1 MKKSIVISLLAAAI
15 ICCTALCSFAS
26 TGVVTT
32 DTLRLRKE
40 ASKDSTIIELLSIND
55 EVEILGEENGW
66 YKVNATVDSVKY
78 TGYVSKDYIRVKE
91 NKTNTDENKVQE
103 DENDTKEENKVEE
116 DNTVK
121 ADNEIPQEPA
131 DDGEIQ
137 EPTEN
142 KTYVKV
148 LTIGAKVH
156 ATPVVNSMIIN
167 TTEEEKQVNIISEVN
182 GWSYIEAVGV
192 KGWVMTENIA
202 EKEASE
208 PEQSNTS
215 SQKTGYIS
223 GSSVNF
229 REEAKTSGKVISK
242 LKRNAQVKVIS
253 EENGW
258 AKVEYA
264 GKTGYVSSDYI
275 SDKKQ
280 ETTSRTAVD
289 RKANT
294 KSTETKKET
303 VSTKTTESKTST
315 TSKGKATGAEIVS
328 YAKKYIGS
336 KYKYGGSSPS
346 GFDCSGFTS
355 YVYKH
360 FGYSLSRTSSAQSSN
375 R

>member
-1 MKKSIVISLLAAAI
+1 MLKK
-15 ICCTALCSFAS
+15 
-26 TGVVTT
+26 
-32 DTLRLRKE
+32 RLQN
-40 ASKDSTIIELLSIND
+40 L
-55 EVEILGEENGW
+55 
-66 YKVNATVDSVKY
+66 
-78 TGYVSKDYIRVKE
+78 
-91 NKTNTDENKVQE
+91 NKVIL
-103 DENDTKEENKVEE
+103 NK
-116 DNTVK
+116 K
-121 ADNEIPQEPA
+121 
-131 DDGEIQ
+131 
-137 EPTEN
+137 
-142 KTYVKV
+142 
-148 LTIGAKVH
+148 
-156 ATPVVNSMIIN
+156 
-167 TTEEEKQVNIISEVN
+167 
-182 GWSYIEAVGV
+182 
-192 KGWVMTENIA
+192 
-202 EKEASE
+202 
-208 PEQSNTS
+208 
-215 SQKTGYIS
+215 KTGYIS

-315 TSKGKATGAEIVS
+315 TSKGKATGTEIVS